1 MANVLPKGE
10 WVLPLRSTPR
20 LLKNMFREWNV
31 GQMCSDA
38 RISYKNPSVIV
49 KNRDTT
55 SFIIVSKDCFMSSL
69 SAWTGQRRRQ
79 LLRCSATLHWTAEHT
94 DIILLHP
101 RPTFTLWH
109 HTGHTI
115 RTILIIIEE
124 QYNRNISSMQCL
136 ECKNSLLAAD
146 SSSICLHVIVF

>member
-1 MANVLPKGE
+1 MGNVSVQAGPHQPLLGNRGYAAAKKESSFKIDFQSTADKGE

-49 KNRDTT
+49 KNQDTP

-94 DIILLHP
+94 APSTANIN
-101 RPTFTLWH
+101 TLPSHWY
-109 HTGHTI
+109 TQSE
-115 RTILIIIEE
+115 L
-124 QYNRNISSMQCL
+124 
-136 ECKNSLLAAD
+136 
-146 SSSICLHVIVF
+146 F